1 MYKDLWH
8 DILFIYDFL
17 NKFWGQHL
25 YRLIKSNQMRMMD
38 DQVNYKL
45 WNVSDKHLTKYR
57 VSQKDYRLEVVLRCL
72 EASDQKSSEFRP
84 PFKFDFTY

>member
-17 NKFWGQHL
+17 TKFWGQHL
-25 YRLIKSNQMRMMD
+25 YRLIKSNQMPMMD

-57 VSQKDYRLEVVLRCL
+57 VSLKKDYRLEVVLRCL
-72 EASDQKSSEFRP
+72 EASDKKKFRGQTP
-84 PFKFDFTY
+84 IKI